1 MEMNSNRPYLLRALN
16 DWIIDN
22 EMTPHLLIDAD
33 FPGTSVPQE
42 FIQDGKIVLNISPA
56 AVTNLLIDNDSVSF
70 SARFAGVSTRIYLPV
85 GAVTAIY
92 AKENGHG
99 MIFPEDN
106 QESIDQEVKPPRTDK
121 RPELKI
127 VK

>member
-1 MEMNSNRPYLLRALN
+1 MNSNRPYLIRALN
-16 DWIIDN
+16 EWIVDN
-22 EMTPHLLIDAD
+22 EMTPHLLIDAEY
-33 FPGTSVPQE
+33 PGTSVPLE
-42 FIQDGKIVLNISPA
+42 FIQDGKIVLNISPT
-56 AVTNLLIDNDSVSF
+56 AVSNLFIDNEKVSF
-70 SARFAGVSTRIYLPV
+70 SARFAGISSNIYLPI

-99 MIFPEDN
+99 MIFPEEN
-106 QESIDQEVKPPRTDK
+106 SENIEKEVKVSGQSK

>member
-70 SARFAGVSTRIYLPV
+70 SARFAGVSTSIYLPV

>member
-1 MEMNSNRPYLLRALN
+1 MNSNRPYLLRALN
-16 DWIIDN
+16 EWIVDN

-33 FPGTSVPQE
+33 YPGTSVPQE
-42 FIQDGKIVLNISPA
+42 FIQDGKIVLNISLT
-56 AVTNLLIDNDSVSF
+56 AVTNLLIDNESVSF
-70 SARFAGVSTRIYLPV
+70 SARFAGVSTHIYLPV

-106 QESIDQEVKPPRTDK
+106 QESIEQEVKTPPPDK